1 MSTVSGSLENWEAQ
15 EEKEN
20 VLSGH
25 WVHSAPAASVQ
36 GPHFPEGA
44 MESEGPPGLLLWP
57 LLKVCHMKGP
67 REKEEN
73 HRYTTHLSLGSS
85 KP

>member
-1 MSTVSGSLENWEAQ
+1 MFSLDTGYIQ
-15 EEKEN
+15 HLLPVYK
-20 VLSGH
+20 VYISLR
-25 WVHSAPAASVQ
+25 
-36 GPHFPEGA
+36 GA